1 MCEVVTYD
9 RLNHDTRTSAF
20 GVPTSGPRGPL
31 GAPGYDA
38 GVDAGHACSCHGNAP
53 GSVFEITDMNEDQ
66 PHEGLWT

>member
-1 MCEVVTYD
+1 
-9 RLNHDTRTSAF
+9 
-20 GVPTSGPRGPL
+20 L

-53 GSVFEITDMNEDQ
+53 GSVFEITDMNEDL